1 MKASSVIIN
10 SIFKPMKLF
19 TKYFKRKQPQD
30 YLTEYVNE
38 NLIDL
43 YHRARFNNT
52 TKLST
57 NKKELI
63 DYCFNMLA
71 EKKYKKE
78 MDQFYRSCMKIL
90 R

>member
-1 MKASSVIIN
+1 MN
-10 SIFKPMKLF
+10 LL

-30 YLTEYVNE
+30 YITDYVNE

-52 TKLST
+52 TKLSK

-63 DYCFNMLA
+63 DYCFIIVA

-78 MDQFYRSCMKIL
+78 MDQFYRNCMRVLK
-90 R
+90 